1 MTVFGDSMRSLDG
14 SGALDLNVVVKR
26 AETRARLDVLASQ
39 KKVPRITSGV
49 MVRPSAGARHGSV
62 DHGHQLRSVQ
72 EEQPMSARSAGYCQ
86 HYSAG
91 TALAT
96 KSRLTPTSTLLLP
109 QRGATTVDHKP
120 RARVVYRH

>member
-1 MTVFGDSMRSLDG
+1 MRSLDG

-96 KSRLTPTSTLLLP
+96 NSNTPFHIIASS
-109 QRGATTVDHKP
+109 
-120 RARVVYRH
+120 ARCHHG